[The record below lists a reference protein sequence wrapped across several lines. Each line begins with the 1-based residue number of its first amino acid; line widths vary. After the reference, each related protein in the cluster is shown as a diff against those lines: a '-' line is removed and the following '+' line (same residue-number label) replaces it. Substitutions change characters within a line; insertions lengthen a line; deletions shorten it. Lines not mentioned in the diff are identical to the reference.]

1 MKRISVS
8 TVLAG
13 FLVIFSM
20 LHPAHADFADAVQ
33 AYDGGDYDSAFSESL
48 DAARQ
53 GDADAQY
60 MTGFLYTQGQGTT
73 RNLLHAYE
81 WYALAARQGDS
92 FAVDAMQG
100 LLQTLSATQITEA
113 DAWVDDWTPRS
124 P

>member
-1 MKRISVS
+1 
-8 TVLAG
+8 
-13 FLVIFSM
+13 
-20 LHPAHADFADAVQ
+20 
-33 AYDGGDYDSAFSESL
+33 
-48 DAARQ
+48 
-53 GDADAQY
+53 